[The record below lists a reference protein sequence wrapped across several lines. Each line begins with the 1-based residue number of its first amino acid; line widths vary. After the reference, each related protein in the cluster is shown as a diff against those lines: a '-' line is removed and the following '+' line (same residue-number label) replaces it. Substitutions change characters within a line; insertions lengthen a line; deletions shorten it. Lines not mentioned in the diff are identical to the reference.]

1 MKITKINQWLTMLW
15 EMNKDDSNGLMTE
28 LQNFLKQQR
37 KRIEMEQRFIN
48 ELKGGA
54 TNGDK

>member
-28 LQNFLKQQR
+28 LQRFLKQQR
-37 KRIEMEQRFIN
+37 KRIEMEQRFIKEKELSN
-48 ELKGGA
+48 E
-54 TNGDK
+54 NN